1 MMGLIARTH
10 TLTPALWKALSAQKS
25 HPMPALDPWLFLS
38 QGVLH
43 DSNLLGRVKLR
54 TIQELPTLE
63 ALVTVYIEGMETT
76 LTTTTSITDAR
87 LYATTQDIIHQN
99 DVFNSVIFKVIS
111 YSDGTVIADIY
122 LWEIPAPV
130 APDAIESDTPLYL
143 PKGSTFY
150 EGESEQDIVMDRT
163 IRMSEDHRAAIN
175 IRTVEGRSYSIT
187 VTAAEAVRCAV
198 PGDYYVESGSAEL
211 SVVYGVTTLS
221 ETPFTPVI
229 QHTPLPAGPAPT
241 PNSPAQA

>member
-1 MMGLIARTH
+1 MSLIARTH
-10 TLTPALWKALSAQKS
+10 TLTPALWRALSVQKN
-25 HPMPALDPWLFLS
+25 HQAPALEPLLLLS

-43 DSNLLGRVKLR
+43 DSNLLGQVKLR

-63 ALVTVYIEGMETT
+63 ALITVYIEGMEPT

-99 DVFNSVIFKVIS
+99 DAFNSVIFKVIS
-111 YSDGTVIADIY
+111 YSDGTVISDIY

-130 APDAIESDTPLYL
+130 APDAIESDLPLYL

-150 EGESEQDIVMDRT
+150 VSGAEQDIVMDRT
-163 IRMSEDHRAAIN
+163 IRMSEDHRASVS
-175 IRTVEGRSYSIT
+175 IRTVEGRSYSTT
-187 VTAAEAVRCAV
+187 VTEAEAVRCAV
-198 PGDYYVESGSAEL
+198 PGDYYVGNGPDEL
-211 SVVYGVTTLS
+211 SVVYGVTTRS
-221 ETPFTPVI
+221 EIPFTPVI
-229 QHTPLPAGPAPT
+229 KHTPLPAGPAPT